1 MCDKSQGVYS
11 IGENLF
17 KNLNE
22 YAKNE
27 KLNEKSNE
35 KLNEFNVSNE
45 FDTLYAIES
54 RLANFYKNNPYTV
67 LDESQ
72 KYSGLKDE
80 KGNNTPLGGQIDYN
94 KNNIN
99 NRDGSKYHSSEF
111 DFWNLHNMPN
121 SKKNQID
128 KDLQKPY
135 TETQNEQNNE
145 QNNKQNNKQNDKEE
159 FNILNNK
166 KENLGKSPN
175 IVLIIFILAVI
186 FILVVFGALIYFDM
200 LF

>member
-11 IGENLF
+11 VGENIF

-22 YAKNE
+22 YAIQNE
-27 KLNEKSNE
+27 HSVN
-35 KLNEFNVSNE
+35 NE

-67 LDESQ
+67 LDESL

-80 KGNNTPLGGQIDYN
+80 KGNDTPLGGPIDYK

-111 DFWNLHNMPN
+111 DFWNLNNMP
-121 SKKNQID
+121 ID
-128 KDLQKPY
+128 NIQKQ
-135 TETQNEQNNE
+135 T
-145 QNNKQNNKQNDKEE
+145 
-159 FNILNNK
+159 K
-166 KENLGKSPN
+166 KETK
-175 IVLIIFILAVI
+175 
-186 FILVVFGALIYFDM
+186 
-200 LF
+200 